1 MPLNKVWNVPKGKWL
16 NLERLRSLSAVRCHP
31 HFDKLNAD
39 QRAKMVIEDYN
50 ALDNR
55 RPEPSLTIAEYI
67 KQNQ

>member
-1 MPLNKVWNVPKGKWL
+1 MPLNNVWNVPKGKWL
-16 NLERLRSLSAVRCHP
+16 HLERLRSLSAVRCHK
-31 HFDKLNAD
+31 HYDNLKGD
-39 QRAKMVIEDYN
+39 ERAKLVIEDYN